1 MKKSMHPSAGFT
13 TKQARQMS
21 SSIFSFANGRR
32 EQTRLCGFTLIEAM
46 VAITIVTLAVTGPLF
61 TASRAIVAA
70 QLARQK
76 LTASYLAQEGIEY
89 ARAMRDNE
97 YLLAYQ
103 AGGTGVSTAAWT
115 DFLTGSSAGSITQCR
130 AATCTLDPARSMGS
144 GSGFAL
150 QPCSGASCAPLYL
163 ANGIYTEQSGIAGSV
178 PTPYTRTIQA
188 VDVSAND
195 VRIVS
200 TVSWSFHNNSYSVT
214 VNDHLMPWQ

>member
-1 MKKSMHPSAGFT
+1 MSMKKFICEFTGIGKNAPSALRRGCI
-13 TKQARQMS
+13 ADS
-21 SSIFSFANGRR
+21 SKTVR
-32 EQTRLCGFTLIEAM
+32 GFTLIEAM
-46 VAITIVTLAVTGPLF
+46 VAITIVSLSVTGPLF

-97 YLLAYQ
+97 YLAAYRT
-103 AGGTGVSTAAWT
+103 GGANISTDAWT

-130 AATCTLDPARSMGS
+130 TTACTLDPARSMGS

-150 QPCSGASCAPLYL
+150 QSCSGASCAPLYL
-163 ANGIYTEQSGIAGSV
+163 ANGIYTTQSGIAGSV
-178 PTPYTRTIQA
+178 QTPYTRTIQA
-188 VDVSAND
+188 IDVSASD

-200 TVSWSFHNNSYSVT
+200 TVSWSFHGTAYLVT
-214 VNDHLMPWQ
+214 VNDHLLPWQ